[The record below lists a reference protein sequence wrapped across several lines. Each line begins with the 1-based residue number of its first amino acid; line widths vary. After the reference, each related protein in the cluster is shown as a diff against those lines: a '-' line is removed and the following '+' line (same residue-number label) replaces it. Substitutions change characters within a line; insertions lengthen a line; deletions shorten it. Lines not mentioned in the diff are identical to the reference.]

1 MASLEVMA
9 QYDAHFSHYWAMES
23 SFNPAAVGKTD
34 KVNVV
39 AVYSMSLTGYEN
51 SPKTMFAG
59 GDLPIKMNHSAH
71 GIGLTLL
78 NDDIGLFPHKN
89 MAVT

>member
-1 MASLEVMA
+1 MFLSFVASLEVMA

-39 AVYSMSLTGYEN
+39 AAYSMSLTGYES
-51 SPKTMFAG
+51 SPKTMFAVQSCVSEFFHL
-59 GDLPIKMNHSAH
+59 D
-71 GIGLTLL
+71 
-78 NDDIGLFPHKN
+78 LFPSN
-89 MAVT
+89 CTFL